1 MERHG
6 WGSNMRIVTNIRVVE
21 KGMIAEKD
29 GAQFDADLDTNEIVN
44 ADEPVAYDFTLTNSG
59 TSNLIHPTFTDS
71 DIGVTISWDQG
82 LVVKDGA
89 NQVTV
94 FDKNGGA
101 LDASDLVITYTN
113 PKNGNTTVKRF
124 ADDEELIRY
133 LTDELVI
140 ETEENTTPPCG
151 VLTVSGIYYRL
162 TAADIQAGGFRNQVT
177 VTAYMRNDSTSTAAS
192 NAAVGDPVTIQQT
205 ISQDITDTAPVK
217 NDFVFTN
224 SGDTNQIHPTF
235 RDSDGGISISP

>member
-124 ADDEELIRY
+124 ADNEELILY
-133 LTDELVI
+133 LT
-140 ETEENTTPPCG
+140 G
-151 VLTVSGIYYRL
+151 
-162 TAADIQAGGFRNQVT
+162 
-177 VTAYMRNDSTSTAAS
+177 
-192 NAAVGDPVTIQQT
+192 
-205 ISQDITDTAPVK
+205 
-217 NDFVFTN
+217 
-224 SGDTNQIHPTF
+224 
-235 RDSDGGISISP
+235 